1 MKLDSDLT
9 FSTKMD
15 SKWIIDLSAKYKTV
29 KLIEDNVGESL
40 DELGIGDDLLDKIL
54 KVWTMKEFKSY
65 TSLKLQKSTLS
76 NTQSKE

>member
-1 MKLDSDLT
+1 
-9 FSTKMD
+9 MD
-15 SKWIIDLSAKYKTV
+15 SKWIIDLSAKYKAV

-54 KVWTMKEFKSY
+54 KVWTMKEFKNY
-65 TSLKLQKSTLS
+65 TSLKLQNSTLS